1 LTNIFNL
8 FTENILPI
16 ILIAGVGFTLQRAL
30 RLNPRP
36 VSRVIFYAF
45 SPALIFS
52 LLATTE
58 IEAND
63 ILRMAG
69 LGLLVVT
76 CIGLLSWLISKIF
89 HLPPLI
95 AAAFILASTF
105 MNAGN
110 YGLSLNNFAFGKL
123 GLTWASIYFVT
134 SATLMNSAGVYIATA
149 GQTSPSKAL
158 RGLLK
163 IPTIYA
169 IMLALLIRVS
179 GFSLP
184 VPIWRSID
192 LLGSAAVP
200 SMLILL
206 GMQIAHAGLPQKKG
220 LLMVAVGLRLL
231 VSPIIAWMIAPIIG
245 LDGVSRQVGI
255 LESAMPTA
263 VLATVIATEFDVE
276 PQYVTGVVFIT
287 TLLSPL
293 TITPL
298 LSILGV

>member
-1 LTNIFNL
+1 MTNIFNL

-16 ILIAGVGFTLQRAL
+16 ILVAGVGFTLQRVL

-36 VSRVIFYAF
+36 LSRVIFYAF

-58 IEAND
+58 IQAND

-69 LGLLVVT
+69 FGFLVVT
-76 CIGLLSWLISKIF
+76 CTCLLSWLISKTF
-89 HLPPLI
+89 HLPPLT
-95 AAAFILASTF
+95 AAAFILSSTF

-110 YGLSLNNFAFGKL
+110 YGLSLNNFALGRI

-134 SATLMNSAGVYIATA
+134 SATLMNSAGVYIAAA
-149 GQTSPSKAL
+149 GRMSLSKAL
-158 RGLLK
+158 RELLK
-163 IPTIYA
+163 VPTIYA

-179 GFSLP
+179 EFSLP

-220 LLMVAVGLRLL
+220 LLVAAAGLRLL
-231 VSPIIAWMIAPIIG
+231 ISPIIAWILAPMMG
-245 LDGVSRQVGI
+245 LDGVSRQAGI

-276 PQYVTGVVFIT
+276 PEFVTGAVLIT
-287 TLLSPL
+287 TLLSPF

-298 LSILGV
+298 LAILGI

>member
-1 LTNIFNL
+1 MTNIFNL

-16 ILIAGVGFTLQRAL
+16 ILVAGVGFTLQRAL
-30 RLNPRP
+30 RLNPRSL
-36 VSRVIFYAF
+36 SRVIFYAF

-69 LGLLVVT
+69 FSLLVVMCT
-76 CIGLLSWLISKIF
+76 GLLSWLISKIF

-163 IPTIYA
+163 IPAIYA

-220 LLMVAVGLRLL
+220 LLVAVAGLRLL
-231 VSPIIAWMIAPIIG
+231 VSPIIAWVIAPLMG
-245 LDGVSRQVGI
+245 LDGVSRQAGI

-276 PQYVTGVVFIT
+276 PQYVTGAVFIT

>member
-16 ILIAGVGFTLQRAL
+16 ILVAGVGFTLQRVL

-36 VSRVIFYAF
+36 LSRVIFYAF
-45 SPALIFS
+45 SPALVFS

-76 CIGLLSWLISKIF
+76 FIGLLSWRISKIF
-89 HLPPLI
+89 HLPPLT

-110 YGLSLNNFAFGKL
+110 YGLSLNNFALGRL

-134 SATLMNSAGVYIATA
+134 SATLINSVGVYIATA

-179 GFSLP
+179 EFSLP

-220 LLMVAVGLRLL
+220 LLMAAAGLRLL

-245 LDGVSRQVGI
+245 LEGVSRQAGI

-276 PQYVTGVVFIT
+276 PEYVTGVVFIT